1 MRRVVNA
8 HKIALDFDIAVM
20 HMDDEI
26 REYLHEKIAPC
37 SDQEFFTAYCEKHY
51 EKYGKEFFLNTEYP
65 VY

>member
-1 MRRVVNA
+1 MK
-8 HKIALDFDIAVM
+8 KIINEHGIAIDFDIAVM

-26 REYLHEKIAPC
+26 REYLHEELAPC

-51 EKYGKEFFLNTEYP
+51 EKYGEEFFLNTENP

>member
-26 REYLHEKIAPC
+26 REYLHEEITTNGWITKPDGVIARVPRA
-37 SDQEFFTAYCEKHY
+37 EVF
-51 EKYGKEFFLNTEYP
+51 P
-65 VY
+65 VE